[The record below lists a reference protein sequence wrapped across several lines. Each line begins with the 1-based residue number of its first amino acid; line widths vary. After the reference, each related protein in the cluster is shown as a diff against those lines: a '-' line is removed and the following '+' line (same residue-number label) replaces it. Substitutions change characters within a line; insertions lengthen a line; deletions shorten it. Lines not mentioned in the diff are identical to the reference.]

1 MEEHKSQYE
10 EDGLGIVFSL
20 KYLLLNAITGQLE
33 ENEQI
38 ENILKSRYEME
49 KKEKLAVFGVGLRED
64 YCKAAEVVNIMLE
77 DISSRNQTFRSFV
90 VSFPYK
96 QAFLMVIYKID
107 DLEEMRTYFERKVV
121 PMLCGKIRETLIC
134 TWGTCEGIW
143 GIRDVMLE
151 MSKNVEW
158 NLIFGRGVLISQS
171 KIEEAEVLPIR
182 YPIDLEK
189 KTREAFVE
197 VNSEQ
202 FQHNLDLFRDYC
214 INTPCSPGEIKEAC
228 VRYFLTAISVAK
240 ELGHLNKAYQA
251 KDAIFA
257 IIEAITWEEIERV
270 AWACF
275 EQMLSDMQ
283 KDEDEVSLLVR
294 KAQRYIREYYNQG
307 ITLEEIAVRLHV
319 TEEYLSTRFK
329 KETGKSFTETIR
341 KFRIEKIKELLRMST
356 LKLNQ
361 IADIVGYSDPKYMSK
376 VFKEEVGIL
385 PSEYRKQKN

>member
-1 MEEHKSQYE
+1 M
-10 EDGLGIVFSL
+10 
-20 KYLLLNAITGQLE
+20 
-33 ENEQI
+33 
-38 ENILKSRYEME
+38 
-49 KKEKLAVFGVGLRED
+49 
-64 YCKAAEVVNIMLE
+64 
-77 DISSRNQTFRSFV
+77 
-90 VSFPYK
+90 
-96 QAFLMVIYKID
+96 
-107 DLEEMRTYFERKVV
+107 
-121 PMLCGKIRETLIC
+121 
-134 TWGTCEGIW
+134 
-143 GIRDVMLE
+143 
-151 MSKNVEW
+151 
-158 NLIFGRGVLISQS
+158 
-171 KIEEAEVLPIR
+171 
-182 YPIDLEK
+182 
-189 KTREAFVE
+189 
-197 VNSEQ
+197 
-202 FQHNLDLFRDYC
+202 
-214 INTPCSPGEIKEAC
+214 
-228 VRYFLTAISVAK
+228 
-240 ELGHLNKAYQA
+240 
-251 KDAIFA
+251 
-257 IIEAITWEEIERV
+257 

>member
-1 MEEHKSQYE
+1 M
-10 EDGLGIVFSL
+10 
-20 KYLLLNAITGQLE
+20 
-33 ENEQI
+33 
-38 ENILKSRYEME
+38 
-49 KKEKLAVFGVGLRED
+49 
-64 YCKAAEVVNIMLE
+64 
-77 DISSRNQTFRSFV
+77 
-90 VSFPYK
+90 
-96 QAFLMVIYKID
+96 
-107 DLEEMRTYFERKVV
+107 
-121 PMLCGKIRETLIC
+121 
-134 TWGTCEGIW
+134 
-143 GIRDVMLE
+143 
-151 MSKNVEW
+151 
-158 NLIFGRGVLISQS
+158 
-171 KIEEAEVLPIR
+171 
-182 YPIDLEK
+182 
-189 KTREAFVE
+189 
-197 VNSEQ
+197 
-202 FQHNLDLFRDYC
+202 
-214 INTPCSPGEIKEAC
+214 
-228 VRYFLTAISVAK
+228 AK

>member
-1 MEEHKSQYE
+1 
-10 EDGLGIVFSL
+10 
-20 KYLLLNAITGQLE
+20 
-33 ENEQI
+33 
-38 ENILKSRYEME
+38 
-49 KKEKLAVFGVGLRED
+49 
-64 YCKAAEVVNIMLE
+64 
-77 DISSRNQTFRSFV
+77 
-90 VSFPYK
+90 
-96 QAFLMVIYKID
+96 MVIYKID

-171 KIEEAEVLPIR
+171 KIEEAKVLPIR

-189 KTREAFVE
+189 KIREVFVE
-197 VNSEQ
+197 VNREQ

-240 ELGHLNKAYQA
+240 ELGPLNKAYQA

-283 KDEDEVSLLVR
+283 KGKDEVSLLVR
-294 KAQRYIREYYNQG
+294 KTQQYIHEYYNQG
-307 ITLEEIAVRLHV
+307 ITLEEIASRLHV
-319 TEEYLSTRFK
+319 SGEYLSTQFK

-361 IADIVGYSDPKYMSK
+361 IAKMVGYSDPKYMSK
-376 VFKEEVGIL
+376 VFKTEVGMR
-385 PSEYRKQKN
+385 PTEYRKQKD